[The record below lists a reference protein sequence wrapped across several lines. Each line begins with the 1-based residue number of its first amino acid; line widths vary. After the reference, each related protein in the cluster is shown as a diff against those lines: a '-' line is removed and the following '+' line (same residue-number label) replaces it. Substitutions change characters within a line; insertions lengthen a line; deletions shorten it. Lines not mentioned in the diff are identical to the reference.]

1 MTRPRHTAL
10 SVLGLSSML
19 LLTACF
25 GPPSPSPSSSSAAPT
40 ASPTA
45 SSASP
50 STSPSTTAG
59 SSTPATST
67 SAPSTSAAPTSPAA
81 PPPSSAPAGPPPAPG
96 PGPTQQP
103 QPTQEPQPTGL
114 PEQTAPLTVYYVAVG
129 DNGVSGPK
137 IGCGD
142 SLVATT
148 TAPVKFTDQVRPS
161 VETLLANKKRDVGL
175 SGLINVLYQSNLAY
189 LGGELNGSTI
199 SIWLSGNFML
209 GGVCDIPRAKAQL
222 EYTAMAASGAT
233 SALVYVNGRPI
244 DEVLSLK

>member
-1 MTRPRHTAL
+1 MARPRFSAL
-10 SVLGLSSML
+10 TVFGLGSLIVLTG
-19 LLTACF
+19 CF
-25 GPPSPSPSSSSAAPT
+25 GPPAPAPSSSSAAP
-40 ASPTA
+40 APTA

-50 STSPSTTAG
+50 GTTA
-59 SSTPATST
+59 SPTATAT
-67 SAPSTSAAPTSPAA
+67 PTSPASTPAA
-81 PPPSSAPAGPPPAPG
+81 PTTPPAAPPSSAPAGPPA
-96 PGPTQQP
+96 TQE
-103 QPTQEPQPTGL
+103 PTQEPAPPGL
-114 PEQTAPLTVYYVAVG
+114 PEQVAPLTIYYVAVG

-148 TAPVKFTDQVRPS
+148 TAPVRFTDQVGPS
-161 VETLLANKKRDVGL
+161 VGTLLANKSRDVGL
-175 SGLINVLYQSNLAY
+175 SGLINVLYQSNLTY

-199 SIWLSGNFML
+199 TIWLSGQFML

-233 SALVYVNGRPI
+233 SAQVFVNGRPI